1 MKDLWV
7 SLSRGTRHSPMLDQ
21 GPPFDLF
28 LCHTAY
34 VVFFFFLKSQLNI
47 DTTIITLSI
56 DLGKSIRC
64 LQITPS
70 QFPRTQRDTFT
81 LSVLSVST
89 VRVFSVQ

>member
-34 VVFFFFLKSQLNI
+34 VVFFFFKVTAQH
-47 DTTIITLSI
+47 
-56 DLGKSIRC
+56 
-64 LQITPS
+64 
-70 QFPRTQRDTFT
+70 
-81 LSVLSVST
+81 
-89 VRVFSVQ
+89 